1 MAKTTKERKVIRTE
15 HPHIVRVQ
23 GVCGGLETVKGRRV
37 PVWAIANYWR
47 MGMRP
52 EEIAEELSLPLSH
65 VFDALSYYLDHQAD
79 IDRQIEEAKN
89 FTARYCVDE
98 KGIVHFDKSPKSSG
112 I

>member
-1 MAKTTKERKVIRTE
+1 MAKATKERKVIRTE

-52 EEIAEELSLPLSH
+52 EEIAQELSLPLSH

-79 IDRQIEEAKN
+79 IDRQIEESQKLPEG
-89 FTARYCVDE
+89 FYVDE
-98 KGIVHFDKSPKSSG
+98 QGFVRRVEEKSR
-112 I
+112 

>member
-15 HPHIVRVQ
+15 HPHIVKVD
-23 GVCGGLETVKGRRV
+23 GVCGGLEIVEGRRV

-47 MGMRP
+47 MGMKA

-79 IDRQIEEAKN
+79 IDRQIEESQKLPEG
-89 FTARYCVDE
+89 FYVDE
-98 KGIVHFDKSPKSSG
+98 QGFVRRVEEKSR
-112 I
+112 

>member
-1 MAKTTKERKVIRTE
+1 MAKATKERKVIRTE
-15 HPHIVRVQ
+15 HPHIVKVD
-23 GVCGGLETVKGRRV
+23 GVCGGLETVEGRRV

-47 MGMRP
+47 MGMKP

-89 FTARYCVDE
+89 FTARYFVDE
-98 KGIVHFDKSPKSSG
+98 KGIVHFDKSPKSAG
-112 I
+112 R